1 VFVNH
6 SKKIKNTTLIF
17 LLTLLTV
24 TLIVFQIDV
33 VYADKSEK
41 EDKKITIK
49 QYIDKSKPS
58 DLLRMHEITLLLED
72 DMLTKKDKK
81 SLEKEAKQ
89 IRKIAI
95 EKLTSN
101 MTKHQKD
108 KFEVD
113 KNKVEQHYNKLIKAL
128 NDNPK
133 FEKLFSNEL
142 VGFGID
148 HKTNKLFIDIDESF
162 SNQKN
167 ANKYHKII
175 KKILGKTIDFE
186 FRSIER
192 PQMKVCVG
200 IQNICDPIEGAL
212 KIKAQ
217 SGSDCSMGF
226 KALDGTTPGFIM
238 AGHCGEIGDKVYQP
252 IGLANTVGII
262 TKDGLTNSDTYT
274 YCDCAFV
281 DTTGYKS
288 VNSTIYTQIK
298 PTEVGTPIFNDY
310 VTMKGFTSGAV
321 TGQIINANYCTKIGE
336 VWLISHFRVN
346 SLASHGDSGG
356 PVYETGNS
364 NGKLIGF
371 ISGGNIAQNF
381 TIISPANKVGIEM
394 PGVTID
400 FS

>member
-1 VFVNH
+1 M
-6 SKKIKNTTLIF
+6 
-17 LLTLLTV
+17 
-24 TLIVFQIDV
+24 LIVSQINV

-41 EDKKITIK
+41 EDKKIPIK
-49 QYIDKSKPS
+49 QYVQELKST

-72 DMLTKKDKK
+72 EKKSKEDKK
-81 SLEKEAKQ
+81 SLENEAKQ
-89 IRKIAI
+89 IRKKAI
-95 EKLTSN
+95 EKLTST
-101 MTKHQKD
+101 MTKPQKD
-108 KFEVD
+108 KFDKD
-113 KNKVEQHYNKLIKAL
+113 KNNVEKHYNKLIKAL

-148 HKTNKLFIDIDESF
+148 HETNKLFIDIDESF

-186 FRSIER
+186 FRSIDR
-192 PQMKVCVG
+192 PQLNVCVG

-212 KIKAQ
+212 KIRTE
-217 SGSDCSMGF
+217 SGINCSIGF
-226 KALDGTTPGFIM
+226 KALDGSIPGFIT
-238 AGHCGEIGDKVYQP
+238 AGHCGEVGDKVYQP
-252 IGLANTVGII
+252 TGLANTVGII
-262 TKDGLTNSDTYT
+262 TKDGRTNSDTYT

-288 VNSTIYTQIK
+288 VNNTIYTQIK
-298 PTEVGTPIFNDY
+298 PTEVGAPIFNDY
-310 VTMKGFTSGAV
+310 VTMKGYNGGAI
-321 TGQIINANYCTKIGE
+321 TGQIVNASYCVKVSN
-336 VWLISHFRVN
+336 VWHISHIRVN
-346 SLASHGDSGG
+346 SLSITGDSGG

-371 ISGGNIAQNF
+371 ISGGSNNANF
-381 TIISPANKVGIEM
+381 TIVSPANKVGIEM